1 LRNIVALVFAVL
13 LSSTAFSVP
22 LDPWPTWNTNF
33 PFIARQ
39 VPPMALVARGIG
51 TNAYYVIEVD
61 PSTGAIPVSA
71 TVNVSIN
78 YAAATGGALPSQA
91 AYLGGTDPGG
101 VFRGIKTDTNG
112 DLQVDVLSSALPTGA
127 ATSALQ
133 TTGNTSLGVI
143 DTSTAAINAKL
154 GSLGQKAMA
163 GSAPVVLA
171 SDQAAIPV
179 TISSAALPTGAATS
193 ALQTTGNTSLGT
205 IDTSTAAIN
214 TKTPTVA
221 QKTMANSSPV
231 VIASD
236 QSAIPASQSG
246 TWNINN
252 ISGTISIPTGAA
264 TSALQTT
271 GNTSIASID
280 TKTPTVAQKT
290 MANSSPVVIASDQS
304 AIPVTNVSLV
314 INRANYAYSS
324 GNVTTAAYTTLVAS
338 TSGIINTITVFES
351 SGQGMIL
358 ATGAAASEVDLL
370 LIPPG
375 GFDGPVQ
382 VRIAS
387 GVRLS
392 IKAILATATTGN
404 LIANFTGP

>member
-1 LRNIVALVFAVL
+1 
-13 LSSTAFSVP
+13 
-22 LDPWPTWNTNF
+22 
-33 PFIARQ
+33 
-39 VPPMALVARGIG
+39 MALVARGIG

-61 PSTGAIPVSA
+61 PATGAIPVSA
-71 TVNVSIN
+71 SVSVSID

-91 AYLGGTDPGG
+91 AYIGGTDPGG
-101 VFRGIKTDTNG
+101 TFRGIRTDTNG
-112 DLQVDVLSSALPTGA
+112 ELQVDVLSNVLPTGA

-154 GSLGQKAMA
+154 GSLGQKNMA

-179 TISSAALPTGAATS
+179 TISSAALPAGAATS

-214 TKTPTVA
+214 AKLGSLG
-221 QKTMANSSPV
+221 QKAMAGSAPV
-231 VIASD
+231 VLASD

-252 ISGTISIPTGAA
+252 ISGTVSIPTGAA

-271 GNTSIASID
+271 GNTSIASVD

-304 AIPVTNVSLV
+304 AIPVTNVSNV
-314 INRANYAYSS
+314 INRANYDYSA
-324 GNVTTAAYTTLVAS
+324 GNVTTGAYVTLVAS
-338 TSGIINTITVFES
+338 TSGIINTITVFDG
-351 SGQGMIL
+351 SGQGMTL
-358 ATGAAASEVDLL
+358 ATGAAASEVDLI

-375 GFDGPVQ
+375 GFDGPVN

-392 IKAILATATTGN
+392 IRAIQGTASAGRF
-404 LIANFTGP
+404 IANFMGP